1 MANVLGFKDIMI
13 LTTVS
18 HVAINF
24 VKPEQHELKQITV
37 S

>member
-18 HVAINF
+18 HVVINF
-24 VKPEQHELKQITV
+24 GKPEQHELKQITV